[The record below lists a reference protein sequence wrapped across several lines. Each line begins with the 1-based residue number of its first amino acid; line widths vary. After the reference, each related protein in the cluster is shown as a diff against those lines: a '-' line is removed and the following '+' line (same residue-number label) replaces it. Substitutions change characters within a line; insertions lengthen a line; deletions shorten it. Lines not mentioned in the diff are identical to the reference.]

1 MAIEVSI
8 VNEIIDDILP
18 DDDFYF
24 IYNNRMYQVSDL
36 TSSNIVLVKEV
47 TSRFD
52 SENDESKLLDKTEY
66 HFKDIDDFK
75 QNFIVQGKKFID
87 IMDKLEDIFY

>member
-36 TSSNIVLVKEV
+36 TSSNIVLAKEV

>member
-36 TSSNIVLVKEV
+36 TSSNIVLAKEV

-52 SENDESKLLDKTEY
+52 DENGIKQADK
-66 HFKDIDDFK
+66 
-75 QNFIVQGKKFID
+75 
-87 IMDKLEDIFY
+87 